1 MRHSGHI
8 ISIDDVTSQCTDD
21 GSLCFRKKV
30 FAWMDNNH
38 FLHCPNVM
46 IITRV
51 IMQYLPNIHPLVPTR
66 TETLRIRK
74 DICNIEE
81 QRIFANVYVFLFKAQ
96 VNIFAFWQ

>member
-81 QRIFANVYVFLFKAQ
+81 QHIFANV
-96 VNIFAFWQ
+96 